1 MKTLYFD
8 IVSGASGDM
17 ILSVLIDLGVPQSYL
32 QTQLDKLQIPGL
44 SIITE
49 KVNRSAIE
57 CSHLLLTWDEPH
69 HHHHDSTM
77 HDHAHHHGGEYR
89 NKNQIMAII
98 NAAGYSEQVTAT
110 AEKILL
116 RLATAEAAVHGVPI
130 EKVHFHEIGA
140 IDTIIDIAGIA
151 LALDYLKVDALYFS
165 ALTDGHGTI
174 HTQHGIM
181 PVPVPAVA
189 KLCEG
194 FSLNIVDVSTELLT
208 PTGCAVLTTLGT
220 QSLQGI
226 NGTIQKIGYGCGDK
240 VFDTYPNIIR
250 AFITETTDEPAVS
263 QHDSV
268 QCLESDMDHVTGE
281 IMGDTVHY
289 LFDAGAL
296 DVTWMPVFMKK
307 GRPGYRL
314 TVLCHNDKKD
324 MLIALIIRHTRT
336 LGVRYYQAN
345 RSIAQRCA
353 GNTTLHNEIIAEKH
367 CSFASASFSKPEYES
382 LAALSRKSGIPII
395 ELIEDYERK
404 KNGQ

>member
-32 QTQLDKLQIPGL
+32 QTQLNKLQIPGF
-44 SIITE
+44 SITTE

-57 CSHLLLTWDEPH
+57 CSHLLLKWDEPH
-69 HHHHDSTM
+69 LHHHDSTT

-98 NAAGYSEQVTAT
+98 NAAGYSEQVTDA

-116 RLATAEAAVHGVPI
+116 KLATAEAAVHGVPVD
-130 EKVHFHEIGA
+130 KVHFHEIGA
-140 IDTIIDIAGIA
+140 IDTIVDITGIA
-151 LALDYLKVDALYFS
+151 LALDYLKIGALYFS
-165 ALTDGHGTI
+165 ALTDGHGTV

-194 FSLNIVDVSTELLT
+194 FSLRIVDVPTELLT

-226 NGTIQKIGYGCGDK
+226 TGIVQKTGYGCGDK
-240 VFDTYPNIIR
+240 VLDTYPNIIR
-250 AFITETTDEPAVS
+250 AFIVETTDEPLES
-263 QHDSV
+263 QHDTI
-268 QCLESDMDHVTGE
+268 QCLETDMDHVSGE
-281 IMGDTVHY
+281 IMGDTVHH

-296 DVTWMPVFMKK
+296 DVTWIPVFMKK

-324 MLIALIIRHTRT
+324 ILVALIIRHTHT
-336 LGVRYYQAN
+336 LGVRYYPAT
-345 RSIAQRCA
+345 RSIALRSA
-353 GNTTLHNEIIAEKH
+353 GTSTLHNELIAEKH
-367 CSFASASFSKPEYES
+367 CSFASESFSKPEYES

-395 ELIEDYERK
+395 ELIEDYVRK
-404 KNGQ
+404 NNE